1 MNERVKVYVNSLVLE
16 VTRRCNM
23 HCDHCLR
30 GDAEKMDMQQATVD
44 KILDTVDSI
53 GSVTFSG
60 GEPSLNIPLIRYFFK
75 EAEKR
80 GKLPSSFYIVTNGKA
95 HMLDLAQ
102 LVLEWYAKFDE
113 PDLCGVTI
121 SQDVFH
127 DIDWDDGRTAPVNYL
142 AGLACYRPD
151 DKKHSLNDRNKW
163 VQPRGRA
170 LENGLGGDNVFH
182 KMDEDT
188 GNLYVDTYIPVGDT
202 EYDASANIDLLYVSA
217 TEKISGDCDMP
228 FEAIDRLPYSIDT
241 LYEAI
246 KAATES

>member
-1 MNERVKVYVNSLVLE
+1 MNESVKVYVNSLVLE

-23 HCDHCLR
+23 RCPHCLR
-30 GDAEKMDMQQATVD
+30 GDEKKMDMQESTVD
-44 KILDTVDSI
+44 KILDTVDYI
-53 GSVTFSG
+53 GTVTFSG
-60 GEPSLNIPLIRYFFK
+60 GEPSLNIPLIRYFFE

-113 PDLCGVTI
+113 PDMCGVTI
-121 SQDVFH
+121 SQDAFH
-127 DIDWDDGRTAPVNYL
+127 DINWDDGRTAPVNYL

-151 DKKHSLNDRNKW
+151 DKKHSSNDMRW

-170 LENGLGGDNVFH
+170 LENGLGGDNAFR
-182 KMDEDT
+182 KINEDT
-188 GNLYVDTYIPVGDT
+188 GRLYVDTYIPEGDN
-202 EYDASANIDLLYVSA
+202 EYDASADIDLLYVSA

-228 FEAIDRLPYSIDT
+228 YAEIDRLPYSIDT

-246 KAATES
+246 EAATED